1 MLYHLY
7 AMHRASMA
15 PFRLMATAGQQM
27 FSNPAF
33 PVAHTRYGRTV
44 AAACEMFERSTRRYL
59 KPAFGLDHTMIG
71 REIVAVEEEEVFE
84 TGFCVLRRFRRAVR
98 RDDPKVLLVAP
109 LSGHFATLLRG
120 TVAALLPDH
129 DVYVTDWKDASQVSL
144 DKGHFDLDDYIDDV
158 VRFLQVIGPGTHVIA
173 VCQPSVPVL
182 AAVSLMAADGDDA
195 APRSMVLMGG
205 PVDTRINPTKV
216 NDLAENR
223 SIEWFE
229 HAVISSVPV
238 SYPGAMRRVYPG
250 FLQLS
255 GFMTMNLDRHVG
267 AHMKMFDHLVR
278 GDGESAA
285 AHRRFYDEYMSVMDL
300 PAEYYLQTVR
310 TVFQEHALPK
320 GTMVSRGRAIDLGAI
335 TKTALLT
342 VEGELDDISGLGQT
356 RAAQDLCTGIPADRR
371 RHYEQAGAGHYGIFN
386 GKHWR
391 GEIYPIVRDFI
402 RANG

>member
-1 MLYHLY
+1 
-7 AMHRASMA
+7 MA

-33 PVAHTRYGRTV
+33 PVAHTRYGRSV
-44 AAACEMFERSTRRYL
+44 AAACELFERSTRRYL

-71 REIVAVEEEEVFE
+71 REVVAVEEEEVFE

-98 RDDPKVLLVAP
+98 QDDPKVLLVAP

-144 DKGHFDLDDYIDDV
+144 AKGHFDLDDYIDDV
-158 VRFLQVIGPGTHVIA
+158 ARFLQVIGPGTHVIA

-182 AAVSLMAADGDDA
+182 AAVSLMAADGDAA

-205 PVDTRINPTKV
+205 PVDTRVNPTKV

-223 SIEWFE
+223 PIEWFE
-229 HAVISSVPV
+229 RTVISSVPV
-238 SYPGAMRRVYPG
+238 PYPGAMRRVYPG

-255 GFMTMNLDRHVG
+255 GFMTMNLDRHIG
-267 AHMKMFDHLVR
+267 AHMQMFEHLVQ

-310 TVFQEHALPK
+310 TVFQEHALPR
-320 GTMVSRGRAIDLGAI
+320 GTMVSRGRAIEPGAI

-342 VEGELDDISGLGQT
+342 VEGEFDDISGLGQT
-356 RAAQDLCTGIPADRR
+356 RAAQDLCTGIPAGRR
-371 RHYEQAGAGHYGIFN
+371 RHHEQAGAGHYGIFN
-386 GKHWR
+386 GKRWR
-391 GEIYPIVRDFI
+391 GEIYPVVRDFI
-402 RANG
+402 RANR

>member
-1 MLYHLY
+1 
-7 AMHRASMA
+7 MA

-33 PVAHTRYGRTV
+33 PVAHTRYGRSV
-44 AAACEMFERSTRRYL
+44 AAACELFERSTRRYL

-71 REIVAVEEEEVFE
+71 REVVAVEEEEVFE

-98 RDDPKVLLVAP
+98 QDDPKVLLVAP

-144 DKGHFDLDDYIDDV
+144 AKGHFDLDDYIDDV
-158 VRFLQVIGPGTHVIA
+158 ARFLQVIGPGTHVIA

-182 AAVSLMAADGDDA
+182 AAVSLMAADGDA
-195 APRSMVLMGG
+195 AVPRSMVLMGG
-205 PVDTRINPTKV
+205 PVDTRVNPTKV
-216 NDLAENR
+216 NELAENR
-223 SIEWFE
+223 PIEWFE
-229 HAVISSVPV
+229 RAVISSVPV
-238 SYPGAMRRVYPG
+238 PFPGAMRRVYPG

-267 AHMKMFDHLVR
+267 AHMQMFDHLVQ

-310 TVFQEHALPK
+310 TVFQEHALPR
-320 GTMVSRGRAIDLGAI
+320 GAMVSRGRAIEPGAI

-342 VEGELDDISGLGQT
+342 VEGEFDDISGLGQT

-371 RHYEQAGAGHYGIFN
+371 RHHEQAGAGHYGIFN
-386 GKHWR
+386 GKRWH

-402 RANG
+402 RANS